1 MKLKSQNFLISISH
15 RENHSWQGTIQWLET
30 GKKLH
35 FRSEL
40 ELLKLMNDVVEQAS
54 VVGSDIN
61 DTREDNENKRF
72 RDWNDAPLIQLAR
85 SNEK

>member
-1 MKLKSQNFLISISH
+1 MKLKSNNFLISINRH
-15 RENHSWQGTIQWLET
+15 ENHSWQGTIQWLET

-40 ELLKLMNDVVEQAS
+40 ELLKLMHDATTDD
-54 VVGSDIN
+54 DI
-61 DTREDNENKRF
+61 KF

-85 SNEK
+85 SGKK

>member
-1 MKLKSQNFLISISH
+1 MKLKSHNFLISISH
-15 RENHSWQGTIQWLET
+15 HENHSWQGTIQWLET

-40 ELLKLMNDVVEQAS
+40 ELLMLMNDVVERTLAKES
-54 VVGSDIN
+54 
-61 DTREDNENKRF
+61 DTREINEEKRF

>member
-1 MKLKSQNFLISISH
+1 MKLKSQSFLISISH

-40 ELLKLMNDVVEQAS
+40 ELFKLMNDVVEQAS
-54 VVGSDIN
+54 ANQDSQKD
-61 DTREDNENKRF
+61 DLAF
-72 RDWNDAPLIQLAR
+72 RSWEDAPLIQLAR
-85 SNEK
+85 SNQK